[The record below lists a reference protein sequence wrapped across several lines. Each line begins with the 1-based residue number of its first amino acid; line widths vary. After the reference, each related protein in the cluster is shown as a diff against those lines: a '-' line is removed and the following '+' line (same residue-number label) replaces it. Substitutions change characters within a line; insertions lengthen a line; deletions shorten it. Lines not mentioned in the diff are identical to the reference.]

1 MISNECISR
10 IKDLSTYWE
19 KEPMSY
25 YLKQKN
31 YLLKHNGFWKSLDT
45 LKDKNEFKEIL
56 KTKKFH
62 GKFKKIKKILERKKG
77 FYYRP
82 YRF

>member
-31 YLLKHNGFWKSLDT
+31 YLLLNIMVF
-45 LKDKNEFKEIL
+45 
-56 KTKKFH
+56 
-62 GKFKKIKKILERKKG
+62 GKVWIH
-77 FYYRP
+77 
-82 YRF
+82 